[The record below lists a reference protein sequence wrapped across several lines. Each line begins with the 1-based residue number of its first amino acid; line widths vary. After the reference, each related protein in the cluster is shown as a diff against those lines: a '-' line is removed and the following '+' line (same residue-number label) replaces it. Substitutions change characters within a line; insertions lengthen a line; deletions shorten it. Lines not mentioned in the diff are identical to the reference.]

1 MFFLLQTTYLHESLE
16 GFERLSSSIWRQ
28 LIARDEMPLR
38 VAFEG
43 AKFWSIFGLWAI
55 IFAPDMLECQSKTT
69 HKKTHLPLI

>member
-38 VAFEG
+38 VALVN
-43 AKFWSIFGLWAI
+43 FWF
-55 IFAPDMLECQSKTT
+55 M
-69 HKKTHLPLI
+69 